1 MGNRRSK
8 GLQGCGYTGLNYDGP
23 SRLSWDLHT
32 HTLYSH
38 GMGDI
43 EDNWQAAREAG
54 LEVLGI
60 SDHGPGHIGFGISIE
75 HLPEMRAK
83 IDALNA
89 RAEQEGGPRVQ
100 LGVEANIINPD
111 GELDMTPE
119 QLAQLDFVIAGYHFG
134 TIGKA
139 PVRAGLM
146 HAAGFLYSH
155 TNWSAARQRAYNT
168 MLVVEAVKHNTIK
181 ILSHPGAKADFD
193 IPAIA
198 KTCEEYGTWMEIN
211 NRHGCL
217 TVEGIRQAAKFDVFF
232 TIGSDAHVP
241 GDVGRS
247 EQALSRAVEAGL
259 DLSRIV
265 NLRQE

>member
-1 MGNRRSK
+1 MANRRSK
-8 GLQGCGYTGLNYDGP
+8 GLTGCGYNGLNYTGP
-23 SRLSWDLHT
+23 SRLLWDLHT

-43 EDNWQAAREAG
+43 EDNWKAAKDAG
-54 LEVLGI
+54 MEVLGI
-60 SDHGPGHIGFGISIE
+60 ADHGPGHIGFGISRK

-83 IDALNA
+83 IEAVNA
-89 RAEQEGGPRVQ
+89 RAQQEGGPRVQ

-111 GELDMTPE
+111 GELDMTPAE
-119 QLAQLDFVIAGYHFG
+119 LAQLDFVIAGYHFG

-146 HAAGFLYSH
+146 HAAGFVYSH
-155 TNWSAARQRAYNT
+155 TGRSAARQRDYNT
-168 MLVVEAVKHNTIK
+168 RLVVEAVKHNPIK

-193 IPAIA
+193 ISAIA
-198 KTCEEYGTWMEIN
+198 QVCEEYGTWMEIN

-217 TVEGIRQAAKFDVFF
+217 TVEGIKQAAKYDVSF

-241 GDVGRS
+241 GDVGKYS
-247 EQALSRAVEAGL
+247 EALSRAVEAGL

>member
-1 MGNRRSK
+1 MANRRSK
-8 GLQGCGYTGLNYDGP
+8 GLTGCGYNGLNYTGP
-23 SRLSWDLHT
+23 SRLLWDLHT

-43 EDNWQAAREAG
+43 EDNWKAAKDAG
-54 LEVLGI
+54 MEVLGI
-60 SDHGPGHIGFGISIE
+60 ADHGPGHIGFGISRK

-83 IDALNA
+83 IEAVNA
-89 RAEQEGGPRVQ
+89 RAQQEGGPRVQ
-100 LGVEANIINPD
+100 LGAEANIINPD
-111 GELDMTPE
+111 GELDMTPAE
-119 QLAQLDFVIAGYHFG
+119 LAQLDFVIAGYHFG

-146 HAAGFLYSH
+146 HAAGFVYSH
-155 TNWSAARQRAYNT
+155 TGRSAARQRDYNT
-168 MLVVEAVKHNTIK
+168 RLVVEAVKHNPIK

-193 IPAIA
+193 ISAIA
-198 KTCEEYGTWMEIN
+198 RVCEEYGTWMEIN

-217 TVEGIRQAAKFDVFF
+217 TVEGIKQAAKYDVSF

-241 GDVGRS
+241 GDVGKYS
-247 EQALSRAVEAGL
+247 EALSRAVEAGL

>member
-1 MGNRRSK
+1 MANRRSK
-8 GLQGCGYTGLNYDGP
+8 GLTGCGYNGLNYTGP
-23 SRLSWDLHT
+23 SRLLWDLHT

-43 EDNWQAAREAG
+43 EDNWKAAKDAG
-54 LEVLGI
+54 MEVLGI
-60 SDHGPGHIGFGISIE
+60 ADHGPGHIGFGISRK

-83 IDALNA
+83 IEAVNA
-89 RAEQEGGPRVQ
+89 RAQQEGGPRVQ

-111 GELDMTPE
+111 GELDMTPAE
-119 QLAQLDFVIAGYHFG
+119 LAQLDFVIAGYHFG

-146 HAAGFLYSH
+146 HAAGFVYSH
-155 TNWSAARQRAYNT
+155 TGRSAARQRDYNT
-168 MLVVEAVKHNTIK
+168 RLVVEAVKHNPIK

-193 IPAIA
+193 ISTIA
-198 KTCEEYGTWMEIN
+198 RVCEEYGTWMEIN

-217 TVEGIRQAAKFDVFF
+217 TVEGIKQAAKYDVSF

-241 GDVGRS
+241 GDVGKYS
-247 EQALSRAVEAGL
+247 EALSRAVEAGL

>member
-1 MGNRRSK
+1 MANRRSK
-8 GLQGCGYTGLNYDGP
+8 GLTGCGYNGLNYTGP
-23 SRLSWDLHT
+23 SRLLWDLHT

-43 EDNWQAAREAG
+43 EDNWKAAKDAG
-54 LEVLGI
+54 MEVLGI
-60 SDHGPGHIGFGISIE
+60 ADHGPGHIGFGISRK

-83 IDALNA
+83 IEAVNA
-89 RAEQEGGPRVQ
+89 RAQQEGGPRVQ

-111 GELDMTPE
+111 GELDMTPAE
-119 QLAQLDFVIAGYHFG
+119 LAQLDFVIAGYHFG

-146 HAAGFLYSH
+146 HAAGFVYSH
-155 TNWSAARQRAYNT
+155 TGRSAARQRDYNT
-168 MLVVEAVKHNTIK
+168 RLVVEAVKHNPIK

-193 IPAIA
+193 ISAIA
-198 KTCEEYGTWMEIN
+198 QVCEEYGTWMEIN

-217 TVEGIRQAAKFDVFF
+217 TVEGIKQAAKYDVSF

-241 GDVGRS
+241 GDVGKYS
-247 EQALSRAVEAGL
+247 EALSQAVEAGL

>member
-1 MGNRRSK
+1 
-8 GLQGCGYTGLNYDGP
+8 
-23 SRLSWDLHT
+23 
-32 HTLYSH
+32 
-38 GMGDI
+38 
-43 EDNWQAAREAG
+43 
-54 LEVLGI
+54 
-60 SDHGPGHIGFGISIE
+60 
-75 HLPEMRAK
+75 
-83 IDALNA
+83 
-89 RAEQEGGPRVQ
+89 
-100 LGVEANIINPD
+100 
-111 GELDMTPE
+111 
-119 QLAQLDFVIAGYHFG
+119 
-134 TIGKA
+134 
-139 PVRAGLM
+139 
-146 HAAGFLYSH
+146 
-155 TNWSAARQRAYNT
+155 

-181 ILSHPGAKADFD
+181 ILSPPGAKADFD

-217 TVEGIRQAAKFDVFF
+217 TVEGIRQAAKFDVSF